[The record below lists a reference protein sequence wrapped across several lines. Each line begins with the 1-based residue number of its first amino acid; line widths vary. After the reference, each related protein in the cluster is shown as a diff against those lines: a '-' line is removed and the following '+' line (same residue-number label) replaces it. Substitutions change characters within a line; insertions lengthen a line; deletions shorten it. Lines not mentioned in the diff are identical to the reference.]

1 MARKDKIYIYGASGH
16 GLVCADIAKN
26 VGYKKIIFVDD
37 DEKKGKKFSPN
48 LAKND
53 MFIAIGDNETRKKV
67 FERVQN
73 AGFKCVSLIHKSAV
87 IAPSAKINDE
97 NVAIMANVVVNAKAR
112 VEAGVILNSSAVIE
126 HECVVGAFSHISV
139 GAKCA
144 GNVKVGKQCFLGVN
158 SCVLPNLTLCD
169 EVVLGAGA
177 VATKSIN
184 QKGVFAG
191 VPAKFIK
198 EKDEKMAKKETNS
211 SKMPEKKE
219 FTSAAEFEK
228 SAGISE
234 QKKHTKI
241 KDKFAGVMARFVKL
255 GAGLKKLGARKNAKG
270 TK

>member
-26 VGYKKIIFVDD
+26 VGYKDIIFVDD
-37 DEKKGKKFSPN
+37 DESKGVNFTPK

-53 MFIAIGDNETRKKV
+53 MFVAIGENSTRKKV
-67 FERVQN
+67 VERVQN

-87 IAPSAKINDE
+87 IAPSAKISDE
-97 NVAIMANVVVNAKAR
+97 NVAIMAGVIVNAKAKIK
-112 VEAGVILNSSAVIE
+112 AGVILNSSAVIE

-144 GNVKVGKQCFLGVN
+144 GNVKVGKECFLGVN

-169 EVVLGAGA
+169 EVLVGAGG
-177 VATKSIN
+177 VVVKNIN
-184 QKGVFAG
+184 KKGVFAG

-198 EKDEKMAKKETNS
+198 EKDEKMAEQKNKNS
-211 SKMPEKKE
+211 SKTLEKKE

-228 SAGISE
+228 SAGISG
-234 QKKHTKI
+234 QKKHTQI
-241 KDKFAGVMARFVKL
+241 KDKFAGVVARFVKL
-255 GAGLKKLGARKNAKG
+255 GAGLKKLGARKK
-270 TK
+270 

>member
-1 MARKDKIYIYGASGH
+1 MAKSDKIYIYGASGH

-37 DEKKGKKFSPN
+37 DEKKGKKFTPN

-53 MFIAIGDNETRKKV
+53 MFIAIGDNATRKKV
-67 FERVQN
+67 FERVRN
-73 AGFKCVSLIHKSAV
+73 LGFKCVSLIHKSAV
-87 IAPSAKINDE
+87 IASSANIDEE
-97 NVAIMANVVVNAKAR
+97 NVAIMANVVVNAKAK
-112 VEAGVILNSSAVIE
+112 VETGVILNSSAVIE

-169 EVVLGAGA
+169 EVILGAGA

-198 EKDEKMAKKETNS
+198 EKDEKMAKQKETNS
-211 SKMPEKKE
+211 SKPKKKE
-219 FTSAAEFEK
+219 FTSATEFEK
-228 SAGISE
+228 SAGISG
-234 QKKHTKI
+234 QKKHTRI
-241 KDKFAGVMARFVKL
+241 RDKFAGVMARFVSL
-255 GAGLKKLGARKNAKG
+255 GAELKKLGARKK
-270 TK
+270 